1 MINIIEKNKIF
12 IIIKYFFIYLMLEAL
27 YLMLVCNW
35 INIIIFIIFL
45 RLIRRLLFCGRFSSL
60 KKSMRGK
67 VIIVTGSSAGI
78 GKETA
83 LQLIEDGAQVVFACR
98 NKEKTMQVINSI
110 VDENRHRAHFLELNL
125 SSFKSVDKF
134 VENFNSK
141 FEKLDILINN
151 AGAFPSK
158 FVLTEDKIED
168 LMQGNVL
175 SQIVLTLKLLDKF
188 NKKEGQII
196 NLASF
201 VHTVSDLTM
210 ETIKSYATDE
220 SFKNIDNQYYNNLVN
235 KFIYYANT
243 KIGNIYFTNY
253 LAEYLE
259 KNYPNIKTSAVNP
272 GVVYTEFHRIIYD
285 IKYFNFVYS
294 LFFYLHI
301 YVSKSAIS
309 GAQQTLDLCYQE
321 FSQIPN
327 GAYFSNCRRREVSA
341 KAMDKK
347 IRDAFV
353 RYCFDMIK
361 QNPEYKSLEIK
372 LN

>member
-1 MINIIEKNKIF
+1 
-12 IIIKYFFIYLMLEAL
+12 MLEAL

-45 RLIRRLLFCGRFSSL
+45 RLFRRLVFYGRFSSL
-60 KKSMRGK
+60 KKSMEGK

-83 LQLIEDGAQVVFACR
+83 LQLIKDGAQVIFACR
-98 NKEKTMQVINSI
+98 NEEKAMLVINSI
-110 VDENRHRAHFLELNL
+110 EKENRHRAHFLELNL

-134 VENFNSK
+134 VEIFNSK

-151 AGAFPSK
+151 AGAFPSE
-158 FVLTEDKIED
+158 FVITEDKLED
-168 LMQGNVL
+168 LLQGNVL
-175 SQIVLTLKLLDKF
+175 SQMVLTLKLLDKF

-201 VHTVSDLTM
+201 VHTVSDLSM
-210 ETIKSYATDE
+210 ERIKSYTCDQ
-220 SFKNIDNQYYNNLVN
+220 SFTNIKTQYYNNLIN
-235 KFIYYANT
+235 KFVYYANT

-259 KNYPNIKTSAVNP
+259 KNYPHIKTSAVNP
-272 GVVYTEFHRIIYD
+272 GVVYTEFHRIIKD
-285 IKYFNFVYS
+285 IKYINLVYS

-301 YVSKSAIS
+301 YVSKPAIS

-327 GAYFSNCRRREVSA
+327 GEYFSNCRRKEVSA

-353 RYCFDMIK
+353 RYCFDLIK
-361 QNPEYKSLEIK
+361 KNPGYKSLEI
-372 LN
+372 